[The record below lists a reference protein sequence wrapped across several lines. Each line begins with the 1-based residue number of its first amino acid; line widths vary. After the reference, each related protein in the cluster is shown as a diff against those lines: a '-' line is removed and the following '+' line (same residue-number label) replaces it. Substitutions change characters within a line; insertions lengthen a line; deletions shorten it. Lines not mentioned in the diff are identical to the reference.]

1 MTPPAERRASVRFA
15 GIVAAV
21 IVAVIGAQLAAGEY
35 TQFFIDVKVPYCAG
49 SAMLHGLDP
58 YRFGSLPAC
67 EHAVAV
73 PPFVPALRAGDPAL
87 PLPIPPYEMLP
98 FLVLAQFPFPVALA
112 LWMGLNIGCCT
123 VAADLLRRMLPSVHP
138 ALIGTAVIVS
148 AVPVGLDLGQ
158 FAGFVLLAVTAM
170 GMALRRGQPV
180 RLGLWLPVATIQPH
194 VALPA
199 AVALLFGGGRAV
211 RLAVLGVGLAIGLLS
226 ALAFGPLTVEW
237 LTQVLPG
244 HAGANLIDAVQ
255 VSFVS
260 GLATLGLPLG
270 LTSLLSKLIYAA
282 AIVFGAVAATRIARR
297 SGRAEALPW
306 IGAAIGTLGAP
317 YLHLQQIT
325 FVLPAALLLVDLGP
339 ARRWAECALYGLAIP
354 WAALVM
360 QSWGPWFALGAGA
373 GAWRRPTPRGILATA
388 ATAVLLLA
396 ILTAAA
402 VAFDMLRRPE
412 PAFVPPMLAPDAFG
426 EDAWAPF
433 IVIQAHAFGL
443 ATLPAR
449 VLTWSGGLLLIV
461 LTARAAFARPSPVRP
476 AAAAER

>member
-1 MTPPAERRASVRFA
+1 MTPPAERRANPWFA

-21 IVAVIGAQLAAGEY
+21 IVAVIGAQLAAGAY
-35 TQFFIDVKVPYCAG
+35 VQFFIDFKVPYCAG
-49 SAMLHGLDP
+49 TAMLHGLDP

-67 EHAVAV
+67 EHTVAV
-73 PPFVPALRAGDPAL
+73 LPFVPPLHAGDPAL
-87 PLPIPPYEMLP
+87 PLPIPPYEMVP
-98 FLVLAQFPFPVALA
+98 FLVLAQFGFPVALA
-112 LWMGLNIGCCT
+112 LWMGLNIACCA
-123 VAADLLRRMLPSVHP
+123 VAADLLRRMLPSVQP
-138 ALIGTAVIVS
+138 VLIASAVIVS
-148 AVPVGLDLGQ
+148 AVPVGLDLAQ
-158 FAGFVLLAVTAM
+158 FTGFVLLAVTAM
-170 GMALRRGQPV
+170 GMALRRRQPV
-180 RLGLWLPVATIQPH
+180 VLGMWLAVAALQPH

-244 HAGANLIDAVQ
+244 HAGANLIDAAQ

-260 GLATLGLPLG
+260 GLATAGLPLG
-270 LTSLLSKLIYAA
+270 LTSLLSKLVYGA

-297 SGRAEALPW
+297 TGRAEALPW

-339 ARRWAECALYGLAIP
+339 ARRWAVCALYGLAIP

-360 QSWGPWFALGAGA
+360 QHWGPWFAMGAGA
-373 GAWRRPTPRGILATA
+373 GTWRRLTPRGILATTGWA
-388 ATAVLLLA
+388 LLLAA

-402 VAFDMLRRPE
+402 IGFDVLRRPE
-412 PAFVPPMLAPDAFG
+412 PAFVPPVLAPDAFG
-426 EDAWAPF
+426 EGAWAPF
-433 IVIQAHAFGL
+433 IVIQAQAFGL

-449 VLTWSGGLLLIV
+449 ALTWAAGLLLIV
-461 LTARAAFARPSPVRP
+461 LTGRAAFAPWPAVGP
-476 AAAAER
+476 AATAER